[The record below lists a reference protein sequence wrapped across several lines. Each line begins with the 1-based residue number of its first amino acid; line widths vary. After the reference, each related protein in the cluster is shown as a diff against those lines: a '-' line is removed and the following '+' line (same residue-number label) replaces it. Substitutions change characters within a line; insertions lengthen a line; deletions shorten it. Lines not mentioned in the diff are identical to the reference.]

1 MLSRR
6 MAAGLLATGVL
17 LLWVQM
23 LILRAPTRRIAV
35 SATTSSL
42 LLDATASATK
52 TVSLQTYTLRQRGEQ
67 QVAAGIL
74 NEMNDALLREA
85 DEGEG
90 EEAEAGG
97 SVDGPGGRNGEE
109 GEDYEQEPGQ
119 Q

>member
-1 MLSRR
+1 M
-6 MAAGLLATGVL
+6 
-17 LLWVQM
+17 
-23 LILRAPTRRIAV
+23 
-35 SATTSSL
+35 
-42 LLDATASATK
+42 
-52 TVSLQTYTLRQRGEQ
+52 
-67 QVAAGIL
+67 AAGIL

-90 EEAEAGG
+90 EEVEAGG